1 MSKYLDAYDL
11 FEKLQTMLSKIHED
25 VNCFELVNWPEYKW
39 YTLGAKVAVD
49 EIMSYLQ
56 ANEITLEEIQESLS
70 EEDDEYEECDED
82 CDDLCEGCEEVCDED
97 EDY

>member
-25 VNCFELVNWPEYKW
+25 VNTFDTSWPEYKW

-49 EIMSYLQ
+49 DLMAYLQ
-56 ANEITLEEIQESLS
+56 ANEITLEDIQESVV
-70 EEDDEYEECDED
+70 EEDEYEECDED
-82 CDDLCEGCEEVCDED
+82 CDELCEGCEEVCDED
-97 EDY
+97 QEY